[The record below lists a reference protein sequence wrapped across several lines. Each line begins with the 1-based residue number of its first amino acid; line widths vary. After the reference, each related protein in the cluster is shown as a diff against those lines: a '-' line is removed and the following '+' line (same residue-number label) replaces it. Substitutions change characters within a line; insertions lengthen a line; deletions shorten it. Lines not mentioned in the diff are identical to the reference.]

1 MSIGSATHEK
11 LAASFVLPVP
21 LYFATWP
28 TGHSGRVLSACPL
41 VRCEATIRAGRGKMR
56 LEPEVSIFNALNV
69 STVLAVRSLN
79 FGTASYQ
86 QPSSILQ
93 GRFVRLGIA
102 LKW

>member
-1 MSIGSATHEK
+1 MPLTPPGVE
-11 LAASFVLPVP
+11 SFDRLNQLDINFGKVIQL
-21 LYFATWP
+21 
-28 TGHSGRVLSACPL
+28 
-41 VRCEATIRAGRGKMR
+41 RGKIR
-56 LEPEVSIFNALNV
+56 LEPEMSIFNALNV

-93 GRFVRLGIA
+93 GRFMRLGIA

>member
-1 MSIGSATHEK
+1 M
-11 LAASFVLPVP
+11 LVP
-21 LYFATWP
+21 LTPPGVESFDRLNQLDINF
-28 TGHSGRVLSACPL
+28 GKVIQL
-41 VRCEATIRAGRGKMR
+41 RGKMR
-56 LEPEVSIFNALNV
+56 LEPEMSIFNALNV